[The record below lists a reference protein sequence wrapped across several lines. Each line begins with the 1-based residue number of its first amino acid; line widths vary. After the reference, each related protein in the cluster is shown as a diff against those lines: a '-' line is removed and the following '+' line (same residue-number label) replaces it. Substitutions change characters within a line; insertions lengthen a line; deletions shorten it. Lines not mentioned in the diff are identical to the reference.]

1 MSRESLAFGM
11 ATFLKLATMMLAGLV
26 LLATTRV
33 EELFLGLVRP
43 GRRLKCQ
50 ARPSVRSSKGRRL
63 GRPLREFEI
72 FQAMPRGL

>member
-11 ATFLKLATMMLAGLV
+11 ATFLKLATMMLA
-26 LLATTRV
+26 
-33 EELFLGLVRP
+33 GLVRP

-72 FQAMPRGL
+72 FQTMPRGL